1 MRIAALQYANGQ
13 VKHCDDLI
21 EASQCFSHVFLISFC
36 NIPHYKH
43 PLNTIKCFTFICG
56 LNTDFTKTMY
66 LCSMEW
72 IYNLFFEHSAIQ
84 AVVVMSLIISTG
96 LALGKIHIC
105 GISLGV
111 TLVFFMGIL
120 AGHLGF
126 SVDPQML
133 TYAESFGL
141 VLFVYALG
149 LQVGP
154 GFFSSFQKGGFT
166 LNMLGL
172 GVIILGTAMALA
184 LCLVTPISLPDMT
197 GILCGATTN
206 TPALGAAQ
214 QTLKQLGQP
223 TSGAALSCAVTYPLG
238 VVGVIFAIV
247 VVRKLFVRPS
257 DMNEHEHDDP
267 NHTYIATFQVHN
279 PAIFHKSIQ
288 DIAQLSYPKF
298 VISRIWREG
307 KVSIPTSDKVLE
319 EADRLLVITTEK
331 DVPAL
336 TILFGEQENRDW
348 NKEDIDWNAI
358 DSQLISKHIV
368 ITSTEINGKKLGS
381 LRLRNTYGINIS
393 RVLRSGVQLLATPNL
408 VLQLGDRLTIVG
420 EAAAIKN
427 VEKVLGNT
435 VKTLKDP
442 NLASIFIGIVVG
454 LIVGSI
460 PIAIPGIS
468 SPVKL
473 GLAGGPIIVG
483 ILIGCYGPRLHMLT
497 YTTRSASLMLRGI
510 GLSLYLA
517 CLGLDAGAHFFE
529 TVFRPEGALWIGIGF
544 LITFFPV
551 VIMALVSLRIYKM
564 DFGNTC
570 GMLCGSMANPM
581 ALNYANDIIPND
593 NPAVSYATVYPLG
606 MFIRVIIAQLMLMF
620 FL

>member
-1 MRIAALQYANGQ
+1 
-13 VKHCDDLI
+13 
-21 EASQCFSHVFLISFC
+21 
-36 NIPHYKH
+36 
-43 PLNTIKCFTFICG
+43 
-56 LNTDFTKTMY
+56 
-66 LCSMEW
+66 MEW
-72 IYNLFFEHSAIQ
+72 LYNLFFEQSALQ
-84 AVVVMSLIISTG
+84 AVVILSLITAVG
-96 LALGKIHIC
+96 LGLGKIHIF

-111 TLVFFMGIL
+111 TFVFFMGIL

-126 SVDPQML
+126 SIDPQML

-154 GFFSSFQKGGFT
+154 GFFSSFQRGGYR
-166 LNMLGL
+166 LNLLSL
-172 GVIILGTAMALA
+172 GVIVLGTVMAVL
-184 LCLVTPISLPDMT
+184 LSRVTTVDLPDMV

-214 QTLKQLGQP
+214 QTLKQLGEP

-238 VVGVIFAIV
+238 VVGVILAILV
-247 VVRKLFVRPS
+247 VKKLFVRPS
-257 DMNEHEHDDP
+257 DMEDHEHDDP

-279 PAIFHKSIQ
+279 PAIFDKSIQ
-288 DIAQLSYPKF
+288 DIGKSGYPKF
-298 VISRIWREG
+298 VISRVWRDG
-307 KVSIPTSDKVLE
+307 AVSIPTSDKILKE
-319 EADRLLVITTEK
+319 NDRLLVITTEK

-358 DSQLISKHIV
+358 DSKLISKHIV
-368 ITSTEINGKKLGS
+368 ISRPEINGKKLGS

-393 RVLRSGVQLLATPNL
+393 RVLRSGVQLLATPGL

-420 EAAAIKN
+420 EAAAIHN

-460 PIAIPGIS
+460 PIAVPGIC

-473 GLAGGPIIVG
+473 GLAGGPIIIG
-483 ILIGCYGPRLHMLT
+483 ILIGSYGPRLHLVT
-497 YTTRSASLMLRGI
+497 YTTRSANLMLRGI

-517 CLGLDAGAHFFE
+517 CLGLDAGSHFFE
-529 TVFRPEGALWIGIGF
+529 TVMRPEGALWIGLGF
-544 LITFFPV
+544 LITFVPV
-551 VIMALVSLRIYKM
+551 VIMALVALRLCRM
-564 DFGNTC
+564 DFGSTC

-606 MFIRVIIAQLMLMF
+606 MFTRVIIAQLILML